1 MWKTERIFL
10 NIGIIDHKYYFR
22 SMDKKTEQL
31 LEALLNEVKD
41 KSSLDMVS
49 DQLFKRG
56 VQALLKAEL
65 DAHLG
70 YTKGDKPVGTNQRN
84 GYSEKT
90 LKTSKGEVPIKVPRD
105 RESSFDPVTIP
116 KHKTMSQEIEDV
128 MISLYAK
135 GMSNADII
143 DFVEKTYGV
152 EYSTSQVSIITNS
165 LLEDIKLWQSRPL
178 EDIYPIIWIDGIHYK
193 IREDGQVK
201 SKSALIILGINLEG
215 KQDILS
221 IYIMETESASGWME
235 MLTDIRSRGVKD
247 IFFLCSDNL
256 KGLEKAIEAVYPQSI
271 RQICIVHQIRNTL
284 KFVSFKDRKAI
295 MKDIKCIYKADNV
308 DLARQAYDDFKEK
321 WESKYTRSVQSWDDN
336 WDNLTAFLSY
346 PHEIRKLIY
355 TTNII
360 ESFNASLRKYTKN
373 KKLFPNDNAA
383 LKSIYLAAMGI
394 RKKWEK
400 SRFGW
405 SKVYNQLYIHFE
417 NRIN

>member
-1 MWKTERIFL
+1 
-10 NIGIIDHKYYFR
+10 
-22 SMDKKTEQL
+22 MDKKTEKL
-31 LEALLNEVKD
+31 LEALLSEVKD

-56 VQALLKAEL
+56 VQSLLQAEL

-70 YTKGDKPVGTNQRN
+70 YTKGDKPIGSNQRN
-84 GYSEKT
+84 GYSQKT

-116 KHKTMSQEIEDV
+116 KHKTMSQEIEDI

-135 GMSNADII
+135 GMSNSDII
-143 DFVEKTYGV
+143 DFVERTYGV

-178 EDIYPIIWIDGIHYK
+178 EDIYPIVWIDGIHYK
-193 IREDGQVK
+193 IREDGRVK
-201 SKSALIILGINLEG
+201 SKAALIILGINLEG

-235 MLTDIRSRGVKD
+235 MLTDIKSRGVKD

-271 RQICIVHQIRNTL
+271 RQICIVHQIRNSL
-284 KFVSFKDRKAI
+284 KFVSYKDRKAI
-295 MKDIKCIYKADNV
+295 MKDIKRIYQADNV
-308 DLARQAYDDFKEK
+308 DLAREAYEDFKQK
-321 WESKYTRSVQSWDDN
+321 WKDKYSRSVQSWDDN

-394 RKKWEK
+394 RKKWQK

-405 SKVYNQLYIHFE
+405 AKVYNQLYIHFE
-417 NRIN
+417 NRIY

>member
-1 MWKTERIFL
+1 
-10 NIGIIDHKYYFR
+10 
-22 SMDKKTEQL
+22 MDKKTEKL
-31 LEALLNEVKD
+31 LEALLSEVKD

-56 VQALLKAEL
+56 VQSLLQAEL

-70 YTKGDKPVGTNQRN
+70 YTKGDKPIGSNQRN
-84 GYSEKT
+84 GYSQKT

-116 KHKTMSQEIEDV
+116 KHKTMSQEIEDI

-135 GMSNADII
+135 GMSNSDII
-143 DFVEKTYGV
+143 DFVERTYGV

-178 EDIYPIIWIDGIHYK
+178 EDIYPIVWIDGIHYK
-193 IREDGQVK
+193 IREDGRVK
-201 SKSALIILGINLEG
+201 SKAALIILGINLEG

-235 MLTDIRSRGVKD
+235 MLTDIKSRGVKD

-256 KGLEKAIEAVYPQSI
+256 KGLEKAIEAVFPQSI
-271 RQICIVHQIRNTL
+271 RQICIVHQIRNSL
-284 KFVSFKDRKAI
+284 KFVSYKDRKAI
-295 MKDIKCIYKADNV
+295 MKDIKRIYQADNV
-308 DLARQAYDDFKEK
+308 DLAREAYEDFKQK
-321 WESKYTRSVQSWDDN
+321 WKDKYSRSVQSWDDN

-394 RKKWEK
+394 RKKWQK

-405 SKVYNQLYIHFE
+405 AKVYNQLYIHFE
-417 NRIN
+417 NRIY